1 MIFLFLNIFF
11 QREIQDL
18 KVSLRSFACRG
29 SHKDESTCSLVRGG
43 GGQGGGCYSL
53 VLVEAFLMTIFSG
66 SGYSYFMVYITGYS
80 SSFLG

>member
-1 MIFLFLNIFF
+1 MKAHL
-11 QREIQDL
+11 
-18 KVSLRSFACRG
+18 SWW
-29 SHKDESTCSLVRGG
+29 GG
-43 GGQGGGCYSL
+43 GGGGGGDGQGGGCYSL